1 MEFFA
6 AFAGGF
12 GGVWFALFVLLFIV
26 AGVFASEYDS
36 FFGGTITF
44 AVGLIGLDLL
54 FGVPILETIVANPI
68 SLLVFLALY
77 VAAGSAYAGLWR
89 WVRYIKK
96 HSYEIDEGYRR
107 WAKDAS
113 KSGEPTDFDSYL
125 ESNDYRYKASRHK
138 DKLASWV
145 LMWPF
150 GLLWDL
156 MHRPAR
162 WLWNTVYDNL
172 GVMFDR
178 IGKQTARNIHG
189 KKK

>member
-1 MEFFA
+1 MEFVA

-12 GGVWFALFVLLFIV
+12 SGVGFALFFLLFLT

-36 FFGGTITF
+36 FFGGTATF
-44 AVGLIGLDLL
+44 IVGLLSLDML
-54 FGVPILETIVANPI
+54 FGVPIFETIVNNPFSI
-68 SLLVFLALY
+68 LLFLAIY
-77 VAAGSAYAGLWR
+77 IAAGSAYAGLWR
-89 WVRYIKK
+89 WVRYIKQN
-96 HSYEIDEGYRR
+96 SYAIDEGYVR
-107 WAKDAS
+107 WARDAS
-113 KSGEPTDFDSYL
+113 KNGEPADFDAYL
-125 ESNDYRYKASRHK
+125 ESDDYRYKASRHK
-138 DKLASWV
+138 DKLACWV

-162 WLWNTVYDNL
+162 WLWNTVYNNL